1 MSRFWCDYL
10 DDQKFCLVRMIR
22 RYRKNIRNFCRLL
35 IENIADKNPAALN
48 GSTPLHLAAKKGHVE
63 IVRLIVETGVD
74 KNSLFNGKTPLD
86 LVLETSFK
94 SFTLYRLLSKDKFQL
109 CGLIFEDLT
118 TWLCAFFFLCACLF
132 IVMMMSII
140 IIGLFKFLDFENPHD
155 VDKAFK
161 EFGKNIMWPMGTL
174 VICVTAFL
182 LTVLIQP
189 LKYL

>member
-48 GSTPLHLAAKKGHVE
+48 GSTPLHLAAKKGHLE

-86 LVLETSFK
+86 LVLETSFR
-94 SFTLYRLLSKDKFQL
+94 SFTLYKLLSKHKFQL
-109 CGLIFEDLT
+109 CGLIFEDLVT
-118 TWLCAFFFLCACLF
+118 CLCAFFFLCL
-132 IVMMMSII
+132 
-140 IIGLFKFLDFENPHD
+140 
-155 VDKAFK
+155 
-161 EFGKNIMWPMGTL
+161 
-174 VICVTAFL
+174 
-182 LTVLIQP
+182 
-189 LKYL
+189 